1 MTSEMS
7 QTKPINLFDFSN
19 IKKPSEIMAQQTKP
33 TQQSGFSNMPKTN
46 QIRYND
52 IDLENAQKLKDL

>member
-1 MTSEMS
+1 MS
-7 QTKPINLFDFSN
+7 DKKKVNLFDFTN
-19 IKKPSEIMAQQTKP
+19 VKKPSELMAQQTKP
-33 TQQSGFSNMPKTN
+33 TQSGFSNVPKTN